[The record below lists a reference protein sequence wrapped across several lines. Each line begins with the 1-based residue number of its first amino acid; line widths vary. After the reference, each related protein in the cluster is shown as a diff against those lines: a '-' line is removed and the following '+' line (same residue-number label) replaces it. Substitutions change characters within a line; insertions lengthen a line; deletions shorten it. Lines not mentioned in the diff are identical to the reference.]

1 MHRRRAFTL
10 VELLVVIGI
19 IAVLISI
26 LLPVLSKVREQA
38 RTVVCASNMRQI
50 MQATL
55 TYCNDNHG
63 WMPNPDWYTG
73 SDQLTRFPYFAIQLQ
88 TPGWYDYERG
98 ALWPYVAAD
107 AQSRQRVFLCPSDG
121 PERLGGLFGAPNP
134 GRPRNFSYNFSGDVS
149 YPRSLRG
156 QYGIKVTQIR
166 SSSHKI
172 ILLEMAYPS
181 FPVGQVVE
189 VNPSDQGRQI
199 IFDLTSRHQGEANEG
214 FADGH
219 VERIDPAVFDNPGQA
234 SVSSHAYGHYID
246 LGVSDY

>member
-26 LLPVLSKVREQA
+26 LLPVLSRAREQA

-73 SDQLTRFPYFAIQLQ
+73 PDQLTRFPYFAIQLQ
-88 TPGWYDYERG
+88 TPGWYDYEHG
-98 ALWPYVAAD
+98 ALWPYVAGD

-121 PERLGGLFGAPNP
+121 PERLGGLFGAPIP
-134 GRPRNFSYNFSGDVS
+134 DRPRNFSYNFSGQIS
-149 YPRSLRG
+149 YPLTLPG
-156 QYGIKVTQIR
+156 HYGIQFTQIR

-181 FPVGQVVE
+181 FPVGGVVE
-189 VNPSDQGRQI
+189 VNLNDNRLMI
-199 IFDLTSRHQGEANEG
+199 LDLTTRHQGQCNEG

-219 VERIDPAVFDNPGQA
+219 VERIDPKLFDNPMGGS
-234 SVSSHAYGHYID
+234 SVATPAWRYYID
-246 LGVSDY
+246 IAAKD